1 MKALKIIAIGGAV
14 FLGGRYLFSLNR
26 AGKKIVVK
34 VGGRVNKVSLSGVEV
49 ILKYNIQ
56 NPTRSSI
63 RMSAPLIK
71 LTYNG
76 KVLASSSMTLVEIP
90 EDVQST
96 NGNIK
101 IEPFKETGFITSSRL
116 IPHLSLIGT
125 GANLLPRL
133 KNKLLAQSEDD
144 PITFEIETTST
155 VFTKVGSYPYDEIEK
170 VTI

>member
-26 AGKKIVVK
+26 AGKKIVVQ
-34 VGGRVNKVSLSGVEV
+34 VGGRVNKVSLNGVEV

-71 LTYNG
+71 LTYQG
-76 KVLASSSMTLVEIP
+76 KVLASSSMSLVEIP
-90 EDVQST
+90 EDVRST
-96 NGNIK
+96 NGKIK
-101 IEPFKETGFITSSRL
+101 IEPFRETGFISTSIL

-125 GANLLPRL
+125 GANLLTRL
-133 KNKLLAQSEDD
+133 KDKLLTQSDED

-170 VTI
+170 ITI